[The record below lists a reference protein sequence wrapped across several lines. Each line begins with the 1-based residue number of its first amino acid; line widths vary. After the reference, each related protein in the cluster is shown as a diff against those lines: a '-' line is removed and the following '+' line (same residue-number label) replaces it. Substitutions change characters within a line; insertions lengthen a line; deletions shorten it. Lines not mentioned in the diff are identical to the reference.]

1 MSFFRLTWIKKNKT
15 KPKTKNKKNN
25 KLRISIT
32 ESEFPNLFISL
43 TYILASGST
52 EVKQEEKSGSA
63 AITRKPGTSG
73 VSNTPKTWNYKGKD
87 KRKITF

>member
-1 MSFFRLTWIKKNKT
+1 MSRRKCKHKNE
-15 KPKTKNKKNN
+15 
-25 KLRISIT
+25 ISY
-32 ESEFPNLFISL
+32 FYHDLFISI

-63 AITRKPGTSG
+63 AKKPKFDPIGEPGISG
-73 VSNTPKTWNYKGKD
+73 VSSTSETGKFKGKD